1 MTSHEDTTQLNAW
14 QAQCALSPSIRGEVV
29 FWAEGDENRLDQAS
43 FFLQHDGHEQLK
55 ASGLRD
61 SLMAWLDNLMI
72 QRTEQGQP
80 LARDGLLRLGDGASR
95 VEWLPVGAGREAAD
109 ARRDEADL
117 LPWLQA
123 TLSHLEQQAIAEKK
137 RKALAEYADE
147 AHWKRMIW
155 RSPDKNYL
163 IKVALAEEGQR
174 LGFQVLPNLAI
185 KRGEWLYDAVWR
197 RVDANRNVIGIPL
210 AVEIEVSDSR
220 VGGIRYDFNKL
231 LQAQADHKLMVF
243 QVKTSTEVENVFSRL
258 VTSINA
264 FPHSHPC
271 RYLLA
276 GWSTTQNAFHFK
288 TYAAG

>member
-1 MTSHEDTTQLNAW
+1 MTSYEDTTQLNALL
-14 QAQCALSPSIRGEVV
+14 AQCTESPSIRGEVV
-29 FWAEGDENRLDQAS
+29 FWAEGDENRLDHAS
-43 FFLQHDGHEQLK
+43 FFLQNDGQTQLK

-95 VEWLPVGAGREAAD
+95 IEWLPKGAGSDAAD
-109 ARRDEADL
+109 VRRDDTDL

-123 TLSHLEQQAIAEKK
+123 TLSRLEQQAIAEKK
-137 RKALAEYADE
+137 QKALAKHGDE

-155 RSPDKNYL
+155 RSPEKNHL

-174 LGFQVLPNLAI
+174 LGFQVLPNPVT

-220 VGGIRYDFNKL
+220 LGGIRYDFNKL

-243 QVKTSTEVENVFSRL
+243 QVKTPTDVEEVFSRL
-258 VTSINA
+258 MTSIDA

-276 GWSTTQNAFHFK
+276 GWCTTQHAFHFN
-288 TYAAG
+288 TYDAG